1 MGAREEARD
10 SRGRY
15 AGNNSRIGVNVMIRA
30 FDDPVPLSNVFLK
43 EFLGLETGL
52 APGFI
57 GRSGALIPLH
67 CSAFSN

>member
-1 MGAREEARD
+1 
-10 SRGRY
+10 
-15 AGNNSRIGVNVMIRA
+15 MIRA